1 MKKQISNLFCGLML
15 LSSFSL
21 ASCATNLPDEEEKG
35 EIINHRLYDFKAQ
48 VNQNRSYDI
57 EFKCDDALNS
67 SFSFF
72 VSEDKNVDNDDV
84 KVDVIKKEASY
95 QFEYNSL
102 FSNFYLLAQNNESN
116 HVEGVGSIQLPS
128 INLIINEDDTRDEIS
143 EVITFDTLH
152 DGKDFGAYLD
162 FDTFK
167 IYRSEK
173 DVFDI
178 GEAEIVVND
187 GSIFNEKE
195 KFVVTKNTKNNYFY
209 TVTYGTTEVISGAY
223 KAGEEVKPDGVNIS
237 NLLVKDDSIS
247 LEGTL
252 ENDLNHVNFGIINNN
267 DYVSKYSKGE
277 IKNNEFTIDFD
288 LSQLTDTSETYD
300 VFLSTCGGLFSRIDY
315 SFVDESDRYT
325 QIGSNVLTLIDVNG
339 SLKKKKDI
347 NIVEATFAKNDEGH
361 VVFKTFGIFDKTQ
374 LSSAIESPKLAIYNK
389 QYGVNDVKT
398 FDVTIDEENGLFS
411 VDADLNR
418 LEKEGYWYDISLYL
432 DGRLQGNEFINEPTY
447 TYKIADCN
455 NIDQLISD
463 EISFKAFNF
472 ENYEDGLKICFRD
485 STNYI
490 KEINFVHED
499 EIIYLNFKGVYT
511 KSDSSYLSIF
521 RGSISDR
528 IDERRAIVSVD
539 ENKNFEAKIRIDNIQ
554 DVSHYSIF
562 WFYGSSSIEL
572 TSRTYGDR
580 PTILTSDE
588 NNYLYSIVSETLNS
602 TNYYKLLKDNEISK
616 LNYVEFVGE
625 EDSYLNIKGIIS
637 KEIQN
642 KELFVVLEPQKS
654 SEGIIYNPISVDEN
668 RNFSCSINLKTISK
682 KYIYYSF
689 KLVEFVDLQ
698 FQELS
703 KSGFYFL
710 DQNLPDQYSSHNQ
723 LITEKGTYRLNASQ
737 VEGTLNRL
745 RLFLS

>member
-1 MKKQISNLFCGLML
+1 ML

-84 KVDVIKKEASY
+84 KVDVIKKENSY
-95 QFEYNSL
+95 EFEYNSL
-102 FSNFYLLAQNNESN
+102 FNNFYLLAQNDESN

-173 DVFDI
+173 EVFDEN
-178 GEAEIVVND
+178 EAEIVVND

-209 TVTYGTTEVISGAY
+209 TMTYGTTEVISGAY
-223 KAGEEVKPDGVNIS
+223 KAGEEVKAEGVNIS
-237 NLLVKDDSIS
+237 NLLIENDSIS

-252 ENDLNHVNFGIINNN
+252 ENNLNHVNFGIINNN
-267 DYVSKYSKGE
+267 DYVSKYSEGK
-277 IKNNEFTIDFD
+277 IKENEFTIDFD

-339 SLKKKKDI
+339 NLGISLKKKKDI
-347 NIVEATFAKNDEGH
+347 NIVEATFAKNDAGY

-398 FDVTIDEENGLFS
+398 FNVTIDEENGLFS

-499 EIIYLNFKGVYT
+499 EMIYLNFKGVYT

-539 ENKNFEAKIRIDNIQ
+539 ENKNFEAKIRIDDIQ

-616 LNYVEFVGE
+616 LNYVEFISG
-625 EDSYLNIKGIIS
+625 EDSYLNLKGIIS